1 MSALSTPQ
9 LKLNPEAPHFWNWGF
24 IHHKSNQKF
33 ALPLHNSILICF
45 TIQSLNN
52 HSECFVRHSGL
63 LSYLS
68 EMFKA
73 IIILWKQ
80 FLSSLDMNTKILKIK
95 YFQSSSADQK
105 FIFLVETFQFDI
117 HLLEN
122 LKILKIFPECVSN
135 DAKCSSD
142 NRYNSH

>member
-1 MSALSTPQ
+1 MSTLSTPQ

-80 FLSSLDMNTKILKIK
+80 FLSSLDINTKILKIK

-105 FIFLVETFQFDI
+105 FIFLVKTFRFDI

-122 LKILKIFPECVSN
+122 LKIFENISWVCFQWCQMFQWQSL
-135 DAKCSSD
+135 
-142 NRYNSH
+142 